1 MTQRRDCPKCGGGMV
16 DGYVVD
22 FGDSGARTIPSWRE
36 GEPRKSI
43 WMGLKLGK
51 TNPIEITTWRCS
63 RCGYLE
69 SYAPEA

>member
-1 MTQRRDCPKCGGGMV
+1 MAERKQCPKCGGEMV

-22 FGDSGARTIPSWRE
+22 QGHGSVTVPSWRE

-43 WMGLKLGK
+43 WVGLKLGK
-51 TNPIEITTWRCS
+51 TNPIEITTWRCR

>member
-1 MTQRRDCPKCGGGMV
+1 MV

-22 FGDSGARTIPSWRE
+22 RGDYGSAAVPEWRE

-43 WMGLKLGK
+43 WVGLKLGG
-51 TNPIEITTWRCS
+51 TDPIEITTYRCR

-69 SYAPEA
+69 HYAPG

>member
-1 MTQRRDCPKCGGGMV
+1 MPQRRDCSKCAGEMV

-22 FGDSGARTIPSWRE
+22 QGDYGSASVPKWRE

-43 WMGLKLGK
+43 WVGLKLGG
-51 TNPIEITTWRCS
+51 TTPLEITTWRCR

-69 SYAPEA
+69 SYAAD